1 MKKLVFLFFAFSM
14 MQMSG
19 QDLKSLSK
27 SAMSSGTSM
36 IEGLAVDQIKSLT
49 KKLNLNESQQKQA
62 SDLVVSQLKSEKF
75 QKLIGGIGGNAL
87 TSSGKEDSS
96 TDKIQSAL
104 MNDKDFQNGMGEI
117 LDEEQMKKM
126 QTYIPK

>member
-104 MNDKDFQNGMGEI
+104 MNDKDFQNGMGKI